1 MIPGRYPSPSPV
13 KERVWMALFTSTGSG
28 NYCTEFTGGGE
39 EGVCLGTPENAQTS
53 IKGLHFFATNGRPVM
68 RDTKESVMTQVQLS
82 VLVSYM

>member
-39 EGVCLGTPENAQTS
+39 EGVCLGNTRERSNLNKRTP
-53 IKGLHFFATNGRPVM
+53 FFRNERTACDERHQGKCH
-68 RDTKESVMTQVQLS
+68 DTGSAVCAC
-82 VLVSYM
+82 